1 MPSAE
6 WNYFLENYYGN
17 PYMMWHDGIDETSVL
32 PLKGE
37 EREKAEDML
46 IHSLEEGSHYGAI
59 GLREMRSTKAVP
71 ILEEQLDQTTGTLA
85 VEIAVALCMIK
96 NTLEYVPHILVA
108 LKMSPFWSDR
118 IRAARA
124 LRRFPTNEVVESL
137 FESIAKDPD
146 YLVRNHASETI
157 LFLHGLQPSI
167 SMHKE
172 IFKHMIVEF
181 ETNDEVSMKT
191 TFTHYKTC
199 SDMLRELIEK
209 EGTLRE
215 DQIIEDITQYVSEQ

>member
-96 NTLEYVPHILVA
+96 NTLEYVPHILAA

-118 IRAARA
+118 IRAAIS
-124 LRRFPTNEVVESL
+124 LRRFPTDEVVNAL
-137 FESIAKDPD
+137 FESVAKDRD

-157 LFLHGLQPSI
+157 LFLHGLEPSI
-167 SMHKE
+167 SMYKD
-172 IFKHMIVEF
+172 IFKHLIIEF
-181 ETNDEVSMKT
+181 EKDNEDSAKNAFINYQQSAE
-191 TFTHYKTC
+191 
-199 SDMLRELIEK
+199 MLRDLIEK
-209 EGTLRE
+209 EGSLRKGP
-215 DQIIEDITQYVSEQ
+215 IIEDIWDWKQK